1 MVRGRLTRLAR
12 QLRGLICKV
21 TPPVTDLDRRTL
33 LRSGLAATALGTLG
47 GASGCSTATSS
58 KPVKAPAG
66 PDLIGPGSPQVAAAE
81 AARAKTGR
89 TADATLVATAGQ
101 VDLGGLVVNTWSYHG
116 QIPGPEIRVRKGDVI
131 HVAVSNQLAAPTTVH
146 WHGIAIRNNM
156 DGVPMMTQAAV
167 PAGQDF
173 SYRFTAANPGTYWYH
188 PHVGVQ
194 LDRGL
199 YGPLIVE
206 DPSEP
211 AAYDYDWTVVL
222 DDWIDGAGYTPDQVL
237 ADLRQGMGSMNTPSA
252 SPSSGMGGVAA
263 SPSPMMSGVGGMDG
277 MSSSPSASPMSG
289 MSSSGSNGSSPLLSG
304 ATSPLLGG
312 DAGDVRYPYYL
323 INGRIRIAP
332 RTFTARP
339 GQRARIRFINA
350 GADTAFRVA
359 LGGHTMTITHTDG
372 YPINPVQAGAL
383 LIGMGER
390 YDVQVTL
397 QDGVFPLVAL
407 AEGKNSTALALIST
421 GMGTAPAPDVMPEE
435 LYGTVAR
442 YGAMHATTAS
452 ALAVRQPDVTHTLQ
466 LTGGMARY
474 NWGINGRSFDMSE
487 PGALRFLMR
496 HGQRVRVVFTNS
508 TTMYHPMHIHGHTFQ
523 IAGNGPRKDT
533 VNVLPKQQVICDFD
547 ADNPGQ
553 WMTHCHNLYHS
564 PEGGM
569 MAVLGY
575 QA

>member
-1 MVRGRLTRLAR
+1 MAACPVSPVS
-12 QLRGLICKV
+12 LRGLINKV
-21 TPPVTDLDRRTL
+21 TLPVTDIDRRAL
-33 LRSGLAATALGTLG
+33 LRSGLAATALGALG
-47 GASGCSTATSS
+47 AASGCSSAASGKPGKTS
-58 KPVKAPAG
+58 AG
-66 PDLIGPGSPQVAAAE
+66 PNLIGPGSPQVAAAE
-81 AARAKTGR
+81 TARAKTGR
-89 TADATLVATAGQ
+89 TVDAALAATAGP
-101 VDLGGLVVNTWSYHG
+101 VDLGGVTVNTWSYHG

-131 HVAVSNQLAAPTTVH
+131 RAGLSNQLPAPTGVH

-173 SYRFTAANPGTYWYH
+173 SYRFTAASPGTYWYH

-211 AAYDYDWTVVL
+211 APYDYDWTVVL
-222 DDWIDGAGYTPDQVL
+222 DDWIDGTGYTPDQVL
-237 ADLRQGMGSMNTPSA
+237 ADLRQGMAGMSTPS
-252 SPSSGMGGVAA
+252 A
-263 SPSPMMSGVGGMDG
+263 SPSPMMSGIGGMNG
-277 MSSSPSASPMSG
+277 MSSSPSASPMPG
-289 MSSSGSNGSSPLLSG
+289 MGSSGSSGSSPMLSG

-323 INGRIRIAP
+323 INGRIRTAP
-332 RTFTARP
+332 RTFTGRP

-372 YPINPVQAGAL
+372 YPVSPVQAGAL

-390 YDVQVTL
+390 YDVQVIL

-407 AEGKNSTALALIST
+407 AEGKNSTALALVST
-421 GMGTAPAPDVMPEE
+421 AMGTAPAPDVMPEE

-442 YGAMHATTAS
+442 SSALHATATAALS
-452 ALAVRQPDVTHTLQ
+452 ARQPDVTYRLQ
-466 LTGGMARY
+466 LTGGMAMY
-474 NWGINGRSFDMSE
+474 NWGINGRSFDMSR
-487 PGALRFLMR
+487 PGALHFLMR
-496 HGQRVRVVFTNS
+496 RGQRVRVVFDNT

-523 IAGNGPRKDT
+523 VAGGGPRKDT
-533 VNVLPKQQVICDFD
+533 VNVLPKQQVACDFD

-575 QA
+575 QT